1 MSEEPTSERAEE
13 LRVDGLVLVIEEGDV
28 ISRAGGLVANK
39 GSLSTEQRG
48 GKGGTYSP
56 SSSSESS
63 RLVFFF
69 EGFLTTGLER
79 FLAGEA
85 EVGGEERL
93 RRGGEVDFVSSSSP
107 ASIRSSSSRGLRDI
121 FGGGLVE

>member
-48 GKGGTYSP
+48 ERGTYSP

-93 RRGGEVDFVSSSSP
+93 RREGEVGFVSSSSSP